1 MSEVHAQARTTPR
14 TRAEIKNSTASLL
27 ELAKRYN
34 ISVATARKWKQRD
47 SPEDLSHRPHKLC
60 TTLTPAQEAIA
71 VAVRSLTLLGLDDLV
86 AVVREFINPDVS
98 RSGLDRCLR
107 RHGVANLRQLQ
118 AQALADAG
126 QVEPQVKTFKDYEP
140 GFLHMDIKYLP
151 RMPDEKQRR
160 YLFVAIDRATRWV
173 FMHIYADQSE
183 QSSVDFLNRLER
195 AAPMKIVKL
204 LTDNGSQ
211 FTDRFTS
218 KKREPTGCH
227 DFDVRCGEL
236 GIEHRLCPPR
246 HPQTNGMVERFNGRI
261 SEVVKQTRFASA
273 AELETTLERYVKTYN
288 QLIPQRALNH
298 LSPIQALKEWQKK
311 KPKLFKKRVY
321 NQPGLDNITNG
332 LAVFGHRGDVG
343 VHPVKAAILGA
354 VFHDALP
361 GRAGFQGFPQIGKR
375 FGRHVRVTHHIVA
388 VANQLGF
395 GKAAQCNKGRV
406 GVGDNALQIGAGDN
420 RLLGI
425 HPVFGLI
432 DRHVDFHV
440 GTSPVVSACHVSQ
453 EKQQTER

>member
-321 NQPGLDNITNG
+321 NQPGLDSLIFSNSPIGGTIPHPKDIEHATNPSP
-332 LAVFGHRGDVG
+332 L
-343 VHPVKAAILGA
+343 HPRVQTRSRQKNRSATAQ
-354 VFHDALP
+354 HHPALSRTEP
-361 GRAGFQGFPQIGKR
+361 GRNRRPPL
-375 FGRHVRVTHHIVA
+375 GRPVQSRTQRSARHRSATDPRPATH
-388 VANQLGF
+388 
-395 GKAAQCNKGRV
+395 
-406 GVGDNALQIGAGDN
+406 
-420 RLLGI
+420 
-425 HPVFGLI
+425 PP
-432 DRHVDFHV
+432 
-440 GTSPVVSACHVSQ
+440 T
-453 EKQQTER
+453 